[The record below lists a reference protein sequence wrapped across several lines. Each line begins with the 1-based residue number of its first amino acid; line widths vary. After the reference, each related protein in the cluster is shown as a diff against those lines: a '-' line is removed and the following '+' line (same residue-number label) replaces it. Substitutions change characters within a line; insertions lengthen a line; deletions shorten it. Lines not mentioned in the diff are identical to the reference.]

1 MGLLALQI
9 RTRSFLLPSEHVAER
24 PRVVRAGLLALQI
37 RVVEPRG
44 ADRVRGD
51 DVLRDSGKAWE
62 DGAGAG
68 PTREERVERVDDG
81 VGRSAPGGLSG

>member
-1 MGLLALQI
+1 MITHL
-9 RTRSFLLPSEHVAER
+9 EHVPEC

-81 VGRSAPGGLSG
+81 VDAADAGENPTQSSPTAG